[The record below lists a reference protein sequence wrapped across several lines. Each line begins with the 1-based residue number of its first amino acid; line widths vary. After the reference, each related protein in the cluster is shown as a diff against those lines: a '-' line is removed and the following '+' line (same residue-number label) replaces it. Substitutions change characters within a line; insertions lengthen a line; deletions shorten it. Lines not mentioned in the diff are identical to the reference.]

1 MSIEGSMRKT
11 GLIDSMIE
19 INMENRIKQQNEF
32 NERQKICRAI
42 ADSRMFGRK
51 IDDPKNLDS
60 HVMSWEIHDL
70 ISKIPNRI
78 GVVSF

>member
-1 MSIEGSMRKT
+1 M
-11 GLIDSMIE
+11 
-19 INMENRIKQQNEF
+19 NNRIQKQVEF
-32 NERQKICRAI
+32 NERQRICRII

-51 IDDPKNLDS
+51 IDDPKDLDS